1 MALVPAVKCTST
13 PGKLE
18 KRFLGTGAMVM
29 QFFFSRSALLHSDF
43 LLCELFRFA
52 IG

>member
-1 MALVPAVKCTST
+1 MALVSAVKSTST
-13 PGKLE
+13 PRELE
-18 KRFLGTGAMVM
+18 NRFLGTGAMVM

-43 LLCELFRFA
+43 LLCGLFRFA